1 MFSYQEDTLL
11 VKLHD
16 SLQHSSLESI
26 HMLEKLVLP
35 NIILHITQKGYLNF
49 IKDLNDNGIDI
60 NQSDFEGRNSYHIAA
75 RENNL
80 NMIRY
85 LLEKS
90 VSFIFIFL
98 IFFLL
103 DVTNIDKMDNSGKT
117 PLYEALA
124 MKNKNIVYELKNK
137 GACYFGKKSLVRN
150 LLFK

>member
-1 MFSYQEDTLL
+1 M
-11 VKLHD
+11 
-16 SLQHSSLESI
+16 
-26 HMLEKLVLP
+26 
-35 NIILHITQKGYLNF
+35 TQKGYLNF
-49 IKDLNDNGIDI
+49 IKDLNDIGIDI

>member
-1 MFSYQEDTLL
+1 LTPPPKNVFSYQEDTLL

-35 NIILHITQKGYLNF
+35 NIILHMTQKGYLNF

-98 IFFLL
+98 IFF
-103 DVTNIDKMDNSGKT
+103 
-117 PLYEALA
+117 
-124 MKNKNIVYELKNK
+124 
-137 GACYFGKKSLVRN
+137 C
-150 LLFK
+150 